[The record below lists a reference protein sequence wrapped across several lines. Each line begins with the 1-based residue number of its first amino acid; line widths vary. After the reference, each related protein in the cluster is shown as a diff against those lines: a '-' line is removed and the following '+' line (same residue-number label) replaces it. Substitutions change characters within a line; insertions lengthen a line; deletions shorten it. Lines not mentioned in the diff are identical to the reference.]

1 MPFLTQQGLNGVK
14 MLLAPIVEIFCDI
27 DEFCKS
33 HVKEL
38 ANKLFPLPQG
48 KRQRKTELSESE
60 MMTIMIVFHLSHYR
74 TFKDFYVN
82 CVLGQLYR
90 EFPKAVSYPRFIA
103 LMPRMLAPLTA
114 YVLSRTGKHTGLYYL
129 DSTKM
134 VVCHNRRIY
143 RNKVFKGIA
152 ERGHCSVGFFYGFKL
167 HLVINHEGEIVSF
180 CITKGNVDDRQV
192 VKKLMRGLVGFGAGD
207 KGYLSKNLEE
217 VLAKQ
222 GLKLITRVKKNM
234 KKRIL
239 SAFEKFFLY
248 QRSIVETVIGQLKS
262 ICHIEHTR
270 HRSPVNF
277 LVNLVSGLAGYCLK
291 PRKPSIGRTKFWIN
305 TQSLNHN

>member
-1 MPFLTQQGLNGVK
+1 
-14 MLLAPIVEIFCDI
+14 
-27 DEFCKS
+27 
-33 HVKEL
+33 
-38 ANKLFPLPQG
+38 
-48 KRQRKTELSESE
+48 
-60 MMTIMIVFHLSHYR
+60 
-74 TFKDFYVN
+74 
-82 CVLGQLYR
+82 
-90 EFPKAVSYPRFIA
+90 
-103 LMPRMLAPLTA
+103 
-114 YVLSRTGKHTGLYYL
+114 
-129 DSTKM
+129 M

-167 HLVINHEGEIVSF
+167 HLAINQQGEIVSF

-192 VKKLMRGLVGFGAGD
+192 VEKLMRGLTGLSAGD

-217 VLAKQ
+217 TLAKQ
-222 GLKLITRVKKNM
+222 GLKLITKVRKNM
-234 KKRIL
+234 KKKML

-248 QRSIVETVIGQLKS
+248 QRSIVETVIDQLKS

-291 PRKPSIGRTKFWIN
+291 PSKPSIGRGKFWN
-305 TQSLNHN
+305 PQSLNHN

>member
-1 MPFLTQQGLNGVK
+1 M
-14 MLLAPIVEIFCDI
+14 VEIFCDI
-27 DEFCKS
+27 DEFYKNYA
-33 HVKEL
+33 KEFTTK
-38 ANKLFPLPQG
+38 AFPLLKG

-60 MMTIMIVFHLSHYR
+60 MMTIMVLFHLSHYR
-74 TFKDFYVN
+74 TFKDFYRD

-90 EFPKAVSYPRFIA
+90 EFPKAVSYPRFVA
-103 LMPRMLAPLTA
+103 LMPRLLAPLTK

-129 DSTKM
+129 DSTKL

-167 HLVINHEGEIVSF
+167 HLAINQQGEIIRF

-192 VKKLMRGLVGFGAGD
+192 VEKLMNGLTGLGAGD
-207 KGYLSKNLEE
+207 KGYLGKSLEE
-217 VLAKQ
+217 SLAQ
-222 GLKLITRVKKNM
+222 GGLKLITKVRKNM
-234 KKRIL
+234 KKKIL

-248 QRSIVETVIGQLKS
+248 QRSLVETVIDQLKS

-277 LVNLVSGLAGYCLK
+277 LINLMSGLAGYCLK
-291 PRKPSIGRTKFWIN
+291 PTKPSIGRTKSWIN
-305 TQSLNHN
+305 PQPLNHN

>member
-1 MPFLTQQGLNGVK
+1 

-27 DEFCKS
+27 DEFYKN
-33 HVKEL
+33 HVKKS
-38 ANKLFPLPQG
+38 ASKKFPLPKG

-60 MMTIMIVFHLSHYR
+60 MMTILILFHLSHYR
-74 TFKDFYVN
+74 TFKNFYID
-82 CVLGQLYR
+82 CVLGQLSR
-90 EFPKAVSYPRFIA
+90 EFPKAVSYPRFVA
-103 LMPRMLAPLTA
+103 LMPRLLAPLTA

-167 HLVINHEGEIVSF
+167 HLAINHQGEMMSF

-192 VKKLMRGLVGFGAGD
+192 VEKLTRGLTGLGAGD
-207 KGYLSKNLEE
+207 KGYISKNLQETLE
-217 VLAKQ
+217 KQ
-222 GLKLITRVKKNM
+222 GLKLITKVRKNM
-234 KKRIL
+234 KKKIL

-248 QRSIVETVIGQLKS
+248 QRNIVETVIDQLKS

-291 PRKPSIGRTKFWIN
+291 PKKPSIRRSKFWMSSIA
-305 TQSLNHN
+305 

>member
-1 MPFLTQQGLNGVK
+1 MI
-14 MLLAPIVEIFCDI
+14 LAPIVEIFCDI
-27 DEFCKS
+27 DEFYKNYANESAGKS
-33 HVKEL
+33 L
-38 ANKLFPLPQG
+38 PLPKG

-60 MMTIMIVFHLSHYR
+60 MMTIMILFHLSHYR
-74 TFKDFYVN
+74 TFKDFYMD
-82 CVLGQLYR
+82 CVLGQLSR
-90 EFPKAVSYPRFIA
+90 EFPKAVSYPRFVA
-103 LMPRMLAPLTA
+103 LMPRLLAPVTA

-143 RNKVFKGIA
+143 RNKVFKGVA

-167 HLVINHEGEIVSF
+167 HLAINHQGEIMSF

-192 VKKLMRGLVGFGAGD
+192 VEKLMRGLAGLGAGD
-207 KGYLSKNLEE
+207 KGYLSKDLEE
-217 VLAKQ
+217 TLAKQ
-222 GLKLITRVKKNM
+222 GLKLITKVRKNM
-234 KKRIL
+234 KKKIL
-239 SAFEKFFLY
+239 GAFEKFFLY
-248 QRSIVETVIGQLKS
+248 QRGIIETVIDQLKS

-291 PRKPSIGRTKFWIN
+291 PRKPSISRGKFWIN
-305 TQSLNHN
+305 PQELNHN

>member
-1 MPFLTQQGLNGVK
+1 
-14 MLLAPIVEIFCDI
+14 MLLAPIVEIFSDV
-27 DEFCKS
+27 DDFCKKYRGQA
-33 HVKEL
+33 VYK
-38 ANKLFPLPQG
+38 KLPMPPG
-48 KRQRKTELSESE
+48 KRQRKTGMSEGE
-60 MMTIMIVFHLSHYR
+60 MMTIMILFHLSHYR
-74 TFKDFYVN
+74 TFKDFYCDCILN
-82 CVLGQLYR
+82 QFR
-90 EFPKAVSYPRFIA
+90 TEFPKAVSYPRFVA
-103 LMPRMLAPLTA
+103 LMPRLLEPLVA

-134 VVCHNRRIY
+134 VICHNRRIY

-167 HLVINHEGEIVSF
+167 HLAINHQGEIMSF

-192 VKKLMRGLVGFGAGD
+192 VEKLMRGLTGLSAGD
-207 KGYLSKNLEE
+207 KGYIGKDLQES
-217 VLAKQ
+217 LAKQ
-222 GLKLITRVKKNM
+222 GLKLVTKVRKNM
-234 KKRIL
+234 KKRTI

-248 QRSIVETVIGQLKS
+248 QRNIIETVIDQLKS

-291 PRKPSIGRTKFWIN
+291 PRKPAIGRRGKLQAVIPA
-305 TQSLNHN
+305 LIHN